1 MIGIEYWR
9 PDKMEGQHRAP
20 TGKPRTSTKGK
31 SSWPSPWWKS
41 CDVLQFAMLK
51 VLKLEARA
59 FKQLECP
66 VPKTGE
72 PFSEPEQCDTKLG
85 SLA

>member
-1 MIGIEYWR
+1 MATRLWPSIS
-9 PDKMEGQHRAP
+9 DKMEGQNWAFQLLE
-20 TGKPRTSTKGK
+20 GNFSTFN
-31 SSWPSPWWKS
+31 
-41 CDVLQFAMLK
+41 VLQFAMLK